1 MATKPSIN
9 RNITSVNRT
18 KGNSGRKWIVIH
30 NVGTAPTKKGSAK
43 ANTVYFKSVNR
54 GASAH
59 FFVDVAEIWQC
70 VELGDTAWHCG
81 TTGKYYSSCRNS
93 TSIGIELCG
102 NGKFPDAEVA
112 LAAKLVQWLMVEYGI
127 PASNVIRHYDV
138 THKTCPAGYIGS
150 SDWSALKARLVG
162 KSSTG
167 GFASGGLEV
176 DGLWGSDTTLRAQKV
191 LGLQYQDG
199 KVSRQNPAHKS
210 RMPGCTL
217 GWEWTGS
224 QGKGSPLIKALQQKW
239 GATAD
244 GVMGPDTINA
254 MIGYYMARGSGATV
268 KDGKLDRNSKTIK
281 QFQRELNNGR
291 V

>member
-1 MATKPSIN
+1 MATKPNIN

-18 KGNSGRKWIVIH
+18 RGNSGRKWIVIH

-43 ANTVYFKSVNR
+43 ANTVYFKSVYR
-54 GASAH
+54 GASAN

-81 TTGKYYSSCRNS
+81 TTGKYYSACRNS

-102 NGKFPDAEVA
+102 NGKFPDAEID
-112 LAAKLVQWLMVEYGI
+112 LAAQLVQWLMAEYNI
-127 PASNVIRHYDV
+127 PESNVIRHYDV
-138 THKTCPAGYIGS
+138 THKQCPAGYIGS
-150 SDWSALKARLVG
+150 SDWAALKARLVG
-162 KSSTG
+162 KSTTG
-167 GFASGGLEV
+167 GSVSSGLTV
-176 DGLWGSDTTLRAQKV
+176 DGLWGSDTTLRAQQL
-191 LGLQYQDG
+191 LGLRYQDG

-224 QGKGSPLIKALQQKW
+224 EGKGSPLIRALQKKW
-239 GATAD
+239 GVKAD

-254 MIGYYMARGSGATV
+254 MIGYYMAKGSGATK

-281 QFQRELNNGR
+281 QFQRELNAGR
-291 V
+291 I